1 MRAFAVSDT
10 EMSQPSDDLPF
21 IFSIAAPRKQESAA
35 RNKREEKRSQGS
47 YYTREDV
54 AQTLVRRTLEYLPE
68 SNLAPR
74 IIDPACG
81 AGVLLVEAY
90 LQLLTRQTAL
100 PDLVG
105 RVQLAKRCLFGI
117 DQNSFA
123 VSTARLT
130 LASAILGR
138 DFSTDQAAAISKELS
153 GNIRCG
159 DALLYPPEAMFAWQE
174 EDFGRSLDLPG
185 FDVVLSNPP
194 YKNIRQIARTHGP
207 QMQKHLRET
216 YRCAQGSFDLYMLFV
231 ERAYDLLASGG
242 MAGMLI
248 PNRWTSALYA
258 KAGRALLLEKT
269 RLQEVIDLSSLA
281 LFEQADVYP
290 QIVLFQKEIPDA
302 NHQVRFQTVATAEE
316 LGRILKTSGQ
326 AAFQKDLSPKRISF
340 ANDKVSI
347 APLMQ
352 RITTRPLAQRVKL
365 VSGMSGFA
373 SQRLLAATSEADA
386 PENVGLGEEQTRPL
400 VVSGNLDRFHI
411 RQGSVR
417 YIKHDFRQPM
427 VRLDHPGISA
437 QKRILFTQ
445 PKILVAGLSKQ
456 LEVAY
461 DQQGLAIGVQVF
473 AMTHWK
479 DDPFWLLAL
488 LNSRLITMWYREQFA
503 GKQLSCGYV
512 PINKGPLG
520 EIPIP
525 SLGLDAPEELRATHQ
540 QLAALG
546 WKRHHEPPLSPKAAL
561 YDAQID
567 ALVEKIYQ
575 VTPEES
581 QHLQVRHQ
589 DLLASLRAKTA

>member
-1 MRAFAVSDT
+1 MPT
-10 EMSQPSDDLPF
+10 PSDDLPF

-54 AQTLVRRTLEYLPE
+54 AQTLVRKTLEYLPE
-68 SNLAPR
+68 SNLVPR

-90 LQLLTRQTAL
+90 LQLLSKQAAF
-100 PDLVG
+100 PDLAG

-138 DFSTDQAAAISKELS
+138 DFSADQAAVISKELT

-174 EDFGRSLDLPG
+174 EDFSSSLDQPG

-231 ERAYDLLASGG
+231 ERAYDLLAKGG
-242 MAGMLI
+242 IAGMLI

-290 QIVLFQKEIPDA
+290 QIVLFQKEFPDA
-302 NHQVRFQTVATAEE
+302 SHQVRFQSVATAEE
-316 LGRILKTSGQ
+316 LGRILKTSSQ
-326 AAFQKDLSPKRISF
+326 VTLQKELSPKRISF
-340 ANDKVSI
+340 ASEEVST

-373 SQRLLAATSEADA
+373 SQRLLAATSEANA
-386 PENVGLGEEQTRPL
+386 PENTGLDPEQLRPL

-411 RQGSVR
+411 RQGNVR
-417 YIKHDFRQPM
+417 YIKHDFLRPV
-427 VRLDHPGISA
+427 VRLDHPGISP

-473 AMTHWK
+473 AMTLWK

-525 SLGLDAPEELRATHQ
+525 CLGLDAPEELRAMHQ
-540 QLAALG
+540 QLAAIG
-546 WKRHHEPPLSPKAAL
+546 WKRHHEPPHSPKAAL

-589 DLLASLRAKTA
+589 ELLASLRAKTA